1 MKIFT
6 YNYRDDESKFYDQF
20 CKVYDVELGI
30 SRDYPSLD
38 NAELARGYEGL
49 SVLVSDMN
57 AELLQKFYDVG
68 VRYIT
73 TRSVGFE
80 HFDLKKAKELGLKI
94 STVAYSPSTVAN
106 YAIMLML
113 MCCRKAKYIFE
124 SSGIQDFSLNGKRGV
139 ELSDRTIGIIGTGK
153 IGSTVIKHLSGFGCK
168 LIAYDVYQSEEVKKY
183 AEYVSLDQLLKTA
196 DILSFHV
203 PPREDT
209 YHLINE
215 ESLKTMKDGVI
226 IINTA
231 RGPLIDSEALIKG
244 IESGKVGAAGL
255 DVVEKEFGLYYVN
268 LASQVID
275 NRELAILKSFP
286 NVIVTPHTA
295 FYTDE
300 AISEII
306 ENAIKGCCLFA
317 EGKANPFEVA

>member
-6 YNYRDDESKFYDQF
+6 YNYRDDERRFYDKF
-20 CKVYDVELGI
+20 CEEYNVELGI
-30 SRDYPSLD
+30 CKDYPSLE
-38 NAELARGYEGL
+38 NAELTRGYEGV

-57 AELLQKFYDVG
+57 AQILQKFYDMG

-80 HFDLKKAKELGLKI
+80 HFDLEKAKELGLKI
-94 STVAYSPSTVAN
+94 STVAYSPNTVAN

-113 MCCRKAKYIFE
+113 MCCRKAKYILE
-124 SSGIQDFSLNGKRGV
+124 SSSVQDYSLTGKRGI

-153 IGSTVIKHLSGFGCK
+153 IGSTVIRHLSGFGCK
-168 LIAYDVYQSEEVKKY
+168 LIAYDIFQSDEVKKY
-183 AEYVSLDQLLKTA
+183 AEYVTLDMLLKTA
-196 DILSFHV
+196 DIISFHV
-203 PPREDT
+203 PPTEENH
-209 YHLINE
+209 HLINE
-215 ESLKTMKDGVI
+215 QSLKIMKDGVI

-231 RGPLIDSEALIKG
+231 RGGLIDSDALIKG

-268 LASQVID
+268 LASQIIN

-300 AISEII
+300 SISDMI
-306 ENAIKGCCLFA
+306 ENAIRGCCLFA
-317 EGKANPFEVA
+317 EGKPNPFEVV